1 MMTSNLERLVER
13 CPRVVETMTILA
25 LFGCTALGTSLGI
38 PGADLPH
45 DDRIATLLAAVSCL
59 ALPQARAHP
68 RIAVSV
74 VTACT
79 VATGSMGYLPTPLL
93 LAPLMMALYRLAIGT
108 DSTVT
113 RRYGLVIMAM
123 VVTTGV
129 LDRPDTDMLLLGT
142 VGPVLWLLLPLVGG
156 GKARLRHDYLRSVQA
171 RAAYAERT
179 REEEARLRVAEERMR
194 IARELHDVV
203 AHHMAVAHAQAG
215 TAAHLAPGHP
225 EQAQK
230 ILADLVGTT
239 SSALL
244 ELQATVRVMR
254 QAGDPEAD
262 SLEPAP
268 GLDRLSELAAACES
282 AGTTV
287 TVNTEGEVQPLS
299 PGVDLTA
306 YRIIQE
312 ALTNA
317 TKHASDHAARVRL
330 SYSSSCL
337 TITVTNGGT
346 AATPAVPGGGHGLMG
361 MRERAHSVGGNL
373 HAGPRP
379 EGGFEVSTT
388 LPIQLHTL

>member
-1 MMTSNLERLVER
+1 
-13 CPRVVETMTILA
+13 
-25 LFGCTALGTSLGI
+25 
-38 PGADLPH
+38 
-45 DDRIATLLAAVSCL
+45 
-59 ALPQARAHP
+59 
-68 RIAVSV
+68 
-74 VTACT
+74 
-79 VATGSMGYLPTPLL
+79 MGHLPTPLL
-93 LAPLMMALYRLAIGT
+93 LAPLMMALYRPAVGT
-108 DSTVT
+108 DSAVA
-113 RRYGLVIMAM
+113 RRYGLVITAM
-123 VVTTGV
+123 VVTSGV
-129 LDRPDTDMLLLGT
+129 LDRPDTDMLLLRT

-156 GKARLRHDYLRSVQA
+156 GKARLRHDYLQSVQA
-171 RAAYAERT
+171 RAVYAERT

-203 AHHMAVAHAQAG
+203 AHHIAAAHAQAG

-244 ELQATVRVMR
+244 ELQATVGVLR
-254 QAGDPEAD
+254 QAGDPEVD

-268 GLDRLSELAAACES
+268 GLDRLSELATACES

-287 TVNTEGEVQPLS
+287 TVTTEGEVQPLS

-317 TKHASDHAARVRL
+317 TKHASDHAACVRL

-337 TITVTNGGT
+337 TVTVTNDGT
-346 AATPAVPGGGHGLMG
+346 AATSAVPGGGHGLMG
-361 MRERAHSVGGNL
+361 MLSPVEYELRTPPPVA
-373 HAGPRP
+373 
-379 EGGFEVSTT
+379 
-388 LPIQLHTL
+388 